1 MMEPKPSPT
10 GGELQSRRGGGMGR
24 LALLDAAPQAKPG
37 PGGGGAA
44 GGGSGAQARTPLPP
58 SHDPHLIRGSL
69 KSHPAPGLLSQP
81 VDERNS

>member
-24 LALLDAAPQAKPG
+24 LALLDATPQAKPG

-44 GGGSGAQARTPLPP
+44 GGGGGAEHRRGHRFPPATTPT
-58 SHDPHLIRGSL
+58 
-69 KSHPAPGLLSQP
+69 
-81 VDERNS
+81 